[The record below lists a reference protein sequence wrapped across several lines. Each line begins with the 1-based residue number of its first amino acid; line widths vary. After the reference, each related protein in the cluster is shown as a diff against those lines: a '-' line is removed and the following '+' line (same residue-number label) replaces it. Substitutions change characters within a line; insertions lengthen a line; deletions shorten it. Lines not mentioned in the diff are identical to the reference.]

1 MDIAKK
7 KKELYGVLDAINNDC
22 NVLQERL
29 KQTYIDL
36 AMVETMED
44 AKKFDAEH
52 DLEEG
57 LVHIL
62 LF

>member
-1 MDIAKK
+1 MDIAQK
-7 KKELYGVLDAINNDC
+7 KKELYSVLDAINNDC
-22 NVLQERL
+22 NILQERL
-29 KQTYIDL
+29 TQTYIDL

-57 LVHIL
+57 LVHIR